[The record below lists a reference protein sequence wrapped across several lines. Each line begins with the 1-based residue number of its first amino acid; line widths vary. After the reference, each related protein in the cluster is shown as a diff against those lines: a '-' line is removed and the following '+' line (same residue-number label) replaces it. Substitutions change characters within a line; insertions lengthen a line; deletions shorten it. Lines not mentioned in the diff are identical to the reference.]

1 MIVKDAKAAR
11 AAMEREKELVIR
23 DRRRKKRPIFYS
35 RLKLTRKFVAEIETE
50 YRWPSILRR
59 KRNPIKLLQGG
70 THSM

>member
-50 YRWPSILRR
+50 YRRPSILRR

-70 THSM
+70 THTM

>member
-50 YRWPSILRR
+50 YRRPSILRR